1 MLERARH
8 KAEVERVA
16 VTWLER
22 DCRLINM
29 DQAFALIFSATN
41 AMQHLHD
48 LDSLKAFL
56 TSAKHALRP
65 DGTLIL
71 DVFNPNPAKLARTI
85 ATRYHHK
92 SIVDST
98 GNEIYVEAASQYDS
112 VSQIL
117 NFTLFYLRNGELT
130 RTKKVNMRCFF
141 PEELMALCRFN
152 GLEVVQ
158 RYGDYDETPFNGNSP
173 KQILFCRKTSETKVL
188 T

>member
-1 MLERARH
+1 MTVKEKFFHVTVLSNFARGFD
-8 KAEVERVA
+8 KYSR
-16 VTWLER
+16 
-22 DCRLINM
+22 
-29 DQAFALIFSATN
+29 
-41 AMQHLHD
+41 
-48 LDSLKAFL
+48 
-56 TSAKHALRP
+56 
-65 DGTLIL
+65 G
-71 DVFNPNPAKLARTI
+71 
-85 ATRYHHK
+85 YHHK
-92 SIVDST
+92 TIVDLT

-152 GLEVVQ
+152 GLEVMR
-158 RYGDYDETPFNGNSP
+158 RYGDYDETPFTSNSP